1 MLPDSELNAIR
12 DELERLTMPGTAY
25 ILSGTLASDGMGGF
39 TTTWGTAS
47 TVKCR
52 LDRTGTGYE
61 KASGGGV
68 EPWQGWV
75 LSLPHDTSVTVTN
88 RVKVASTTYAVK
100 AVDSAKSLNC
110 VLRVYLEE
118 INV

>member
-12 DELERLTMPGTAY
+12 DELERLTLPETAY
-25 ILSGTLASDGMGGF
+25 ILSGTLTSDGMGGY
-39 TTTWGTAS
+39 TATWGTAS

-52 LDRTGTGYE
+52 LDRTNTGYE

-118 INV
+118 VNA